1 MSSIA
6 PHGTNLPQSKS
17 KKSLRLQM
25 FMPESL
31 VPVFLFVVAIPI
43 SMLMWIGHLAFSFFK
58 ETSRLDSDLAVVP
71 PTRWLASTLIP
82 LVIVLHALRKKQVS
96 TSGAALGSVIAFI
109 LSLASYSFL
118 ACLIAFFFSSSKATK
133 FRQEKKKKLEEH
145 FKEGGQR
152 NWVQV
157 LCNGGMAAQ
166 LSFLYILDL
175 GCGERPIN
183 FVDDYRGSW
192 LNLGVLGAFACC
204 NGDTWASELGT
215 VVGKADP
222 YLITSWRKVPRG
234 TNGGVTIGGLIF
246 SAAGGALVGVFHY
259 LATII
264 FIDSQQLVLSP
275 PQWPLILAG
284 ALAGFFGS
292 LLDSILGASLQY
304 SGVDERTGI
313 VVERSGKGVR
323 HISGIRFLDN
333 HCVNLISSI
342 TIGLLTP
349 RLANIF
355 WPTGY

>member
-6 PHGTNLPQSKS
+6 EQDTELKQKMKKTNRFQT
-17 KKSLRLQM
+17 

-58 ETSRLDSDLAVVP
+58 ETSRLDSDIAVVP

-82 LVIVLHALRKKQVS
+82 LALVLHALRRKHVS
-96 TSGAALGSVIAFI
+96 KSGAILGSIIAFA

-118 ACLIAFFFSSSKATK
+118 ACLIAFFFSSSQATK
-133 FRQEKKKKLEEH
+133 FRQDRKKKLEEH

-166 LSFLYILDL
+166 LAFLYILDM
-175 GCGERPIN
+175 GCGERPVN
-183 FVDDYRGSW
+183 FIDDYRGSW
-192 LNLGVLGAFACC
+192 LSLGVMGSFACC

-215 VVGKADP
+215 VIGRAEP
-222 YLITSWRKVPRG
+222 YLITSWKKVPRG
-234 TNGGVTIGGLIF
+234 TNGGVTILGLIF
-246 SAAGGALVGVFHY
+246 SAVGGALIGISHYITVFY
-259 LATII
+259 FVDA
-264 FIDSQQLVLSP
+264 QQLEMSP
-275 PQWPLILAG
+275 PQWPLIAAG

-292 LLDSILGASLQY
+292 VLDSVLGATLQY
-304 SGVDERTGI
+304 SGLDERTGV
-313 VVERSGKGVR
+313 VVERSGKGIR
-323 HISGIRFLDN
+323 HVSGVRFLDN

-349 RLANIF
+349 RLANVF
-355 WPTGY
+355 WPTGN